1 MKLYYC
7 PWACSLAAHI
17 ALHEA
22 GAPFENESVDIKT
35 KITATGKDF
44 NSVTRKGYVPA
55 LALDNGELVT
65 ENIAVLDYLAG
76 VYPQF
81 GVDGPL
87 GRTRLVEA
95 LAYISTEIHKSY
107 KPFWHQG
114 TDEQK
119 AVASAYITAR
129 MRYLADTIKGDY
141 LFGDQPTV
149 ADFYLFVTTLWA
161 GRFGVDV
168 PPAIAAIHERLKSR
182 PTVQATLEAEGLI

>member
-22 GAPFENESVDIKT
+22 GVPFENESVDIRT
-35 KITATGKDF
+35 KITATGADF
-44 NSVTRKGYVPA
+44 NGVTPKGYVPA
-55 LALDNGELVT
+55 LQLDNGEILT

-107 KPFWHQG
+107 KPYWHNG

-129 MRYLADTIKGDY
+129 MRYLVDTIKGDY

-149 ADFYLFVTTLWA
+149 ADFYLFVNTRWA
-161 GRFGVDV
+161 ERFGVEV
-168 PPAIAAIHERLKSR
+168 PPAIAAIHARLNAR
-182 PTVQATLEAEGLI
+182 PAVQATLEAEGLA

>member
-17 ALHEA
+17 VLHEA
-22 GAPFENESVDIKT
+22 GVPFENENVDIWT
-35 KITATGKDF
+35 KITASGADF
-44 NSVTRKGYVPA
+44 NKVTPKGYVPA
-55 LALDNGELVT
+55 LQLDNREIVT

-81 GVDGPL
+81 GLEGPL

-107 KPFWHQG
+107 KPYWHNG

-129 MRYLADTIKGDY
+129 MRLLGDTVKGDY

-149 ADFYLFVTTLWA
+149 ADFYLFVNTRWA
-161 GRFGVDV
+161 ERFGIDI
-168 PPAIAAIHERLKSR
+168 PPAIAAIHQRLNAR
-182 PTVQATLEAEGLI
+182 PAVQATLKAEGLA

>member
-22 GAPFENESVDIKT
+22 GVPFENESVDIRT
-35 KITATGKDF
+35 KITASGGDF
-44 NSVTRKGYVPA
+44 NKVTPKGYVPA
-55 LALDNGELVT
+55 LELDNGEILT

-76 VYPQF
+76 IYPRF
-81 GVDGPL
+81 GVEGPL

-107 KPFWHQG
+107 KPFWHNG

-129 MRYLADTIKGDY
+129 MRYLGGTIKGDY

-149 ADFYLFVTTLWA
+149 ADFYLFVNTRWA
-161 GRFGVDV
+161 ERFDV
-168 PPAIAAIHERLKSR
+168 EIPPAIAAIHERLNAR
-182 PTVQATLEAEGLI
+182 PAVQATLKAEGLV